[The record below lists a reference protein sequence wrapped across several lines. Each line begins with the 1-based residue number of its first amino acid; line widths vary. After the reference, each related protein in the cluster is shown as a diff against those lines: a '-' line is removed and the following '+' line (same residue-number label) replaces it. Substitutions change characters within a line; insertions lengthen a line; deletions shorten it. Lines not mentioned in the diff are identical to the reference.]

1 MKDKFFLLA
10 IAILTFILYDGATTI
25 IVADYLGSWGYET
38 SAVIRQAQ
46 DNFGMLG
53 FMFVKIMLCMLCL
66 SLLYLITGLQKQT
79 EMLAHTLYLGFTI
92 TGLYAGTSN
101 LNIILN
107 GTSFYL
113 LGLDAQKTCIL
124 ILALSMV
131 VGLSL
136 TVNSWIRRGDNASR
150 ISFP

>member
-1 MKDKFFLLA
+1 MKVKTVLLA
-10 IAILTFILYDGATTI
+10 IAILSFIMYDSATTL

-38 SAVIRQAQ
+38 STIIRHAQ
-46 DNFGMLG
+46 DSFGMLG
-53 FMFVKIMLCMLCL
+53 FMIVKIILCMLCL

-79 EMLAHTLYLGFTI
+79 EMLAHTLYLGFSM

-131 VGLSL
+131 IGLFL
-136 TVNSWIRRGDNASR
+136 TASSWILRGDRASQTM
-150 ISFP
+150 SQ